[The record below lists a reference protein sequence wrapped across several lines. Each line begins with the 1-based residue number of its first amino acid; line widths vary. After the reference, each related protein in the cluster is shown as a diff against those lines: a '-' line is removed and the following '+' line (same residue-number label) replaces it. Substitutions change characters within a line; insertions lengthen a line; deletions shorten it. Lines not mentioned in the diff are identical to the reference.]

1 MTERR
6 AYLDVGV
13 GETRGVVTLDGRPE
27 RLLISRDG
35 DLACQALGAEVVGRV
50 RKVERQL
57 ALAFVDLGDG
67 PDGVLNLRPD
77 MDRLVEG
84 QAVRVEIRSEARAGK
99 GASLRLIGEGEGP
112 PRLLTPAP
120 SVEDELAAVAPRAQV
135 VTGGVA
141 RAMADG
147 AEAEALETVFGLPG
161 GGSVA
166 VERTR
171 ALIAV
176 DVDVGERPGG
186 DAKKATRTTNMAAIA
201 TAARVLRLKGEGGL
215 VVIDLAGRGHD
226 GPALLSAARTAFGPD
241 NPGVAF
247 GPISRFG
254 TLELTV
260 PRRRRS
266 IADRLLDS
274 AGQPTAETLA
284 LRLIRDIERE
294 ALADPGARL
303 AARAAPDV
311 AEAAGAYL
319 KALTDRFGARL
330 ALTVDPARPR
340 EASRGRPRYDRA
352 QMPDLWATGRGQ
364 PSPVLLTPLR
374 RPRPAALV
382 PRGLRHTGGG
392 SRDRG

>member
-1 MTERR
+1 MRDDGGNLMTERR
-6 AYLDVGV
+6 LYLDAGV

-27 RLLISRDG
+27 RLMISREG
-35 DLACQALGAEVVGRV
+35 DVACQALGAEAVGRV

-57 ALAFVDLGDG
+57 ALAFVDLGEG
-67 PDGVLNLRPD
+67 PDGVLNLRPE
-77 MDRLVEG
+77 MERLVEG

-120 SVEDELAAVAPRAQV
+120 SVEDDLAAVAPRAQV

-147 AEAEALETVFGLPG
+147 AEAEALETVFPLPG

-166 VERTR
+166 IETTR

-176 DVDVGERPGG
+176 DVDLGERAGS
-186 DAKKATRTTNMAAIA
+186 DAKRATRATNFAALA

-226 GPALLSAARTAFGPD
+226 GPALISGARLAFGPD

-260 PRRRRS
+260 PRRRRAL
-266 IADRLLDS
+266 ADRLLDA
-274 AGQPTAETLA
+274 AGQITAETMA
-284 LRLIRDIERE
+284 LRLVRKLERE
-294 ALADPGARL
+294 AVADPGARL
-303 AARAAPDV
+303 EGRAAPDV
-311 AEAAGAYL
+311 AEAVQHYL

-330 ALTVDPARPR
+330 VLVADPTRPR
-340 EASRGRPRYDRA
+340 G
-352 QMPDLWATGRGQ
+352 DLQVR
-364 PSPVLLTPLR
+364 SL
-374 RPRPAALV
+374 
-382 PRGLRHTGGG
+382 
-392 SRDRG
+392 

>member
-6 AYLDVGV
+6 IYLDVGV

-27 RLLISRDG
+27 RLLISRDT
-35 DLACQALGAEVVGRV
+35 DVACQALGAEVVGRV

-57 ALAFVDLGDG
+57 ALAFVDLGEG

-84 QAVRVEIRSEARAGK
+84 QAVSVEVRSEARAGK
-99 GASLRLIGEGEGP
+99 GASLRLVGEAEGP

-120 SVEDELAAVAPRAQV
+120 SIEDELAGLASRAQV

-147 AEAEALETVFGLPG
+147 AEGEALETVFALPG
-161 GGSVA
+161 GGTVA
-166 VERTR
+166 IEATR

-176 DVDVGERPGG
+176 DVDLGERGG
-186 DAKKATRTTNMAAIA
+186 SDAKRATRAANFAALA

-226 GPALLSAARTAFGPD
+226 GPALISGARLAFGPD

-266 IADRLLDS
+266 VADRLLDA
-274 AGQPTAETLA
+274 AGQPTAQTLA
-284 LRLIRDIERE
+284 LRLIRQIERE
-294 ALADPGARL
+294 AAADPGARIE
-303 AARAAPDV
+303 ARVAPDV
-311 AEAAGAYL
+311 AAAADPYL
-319 KALTDRFGARL
+319 KVLTDRFGARL
-330 ALTVDPARPR
+330 SLVADPARPR
-340 EASRGRPRYDRA
+340 GDPEVRS
-352 QMPDLWATGRGQ
+352 L
-364 PSPVLLTPLR
+364 
-374 RPRPAALV
+374 
-382 PRGLRHTGGG
+382 
-392 SRDRG
+392 

>member
-6 AYLDVGV
+6 LYLDVGV

-27 RLLISRDG
+27 RLLISRD
-35 DLACQALGAEVVGRV
+35 DDVACQALGAEVVGRV

-84 QAVRVEIRSEARAGK
+84 QAVIVEVRSEARAGK
-99 GASLRLIGEGEGP
+99 GASLRLIGPGEGS
-112 PRLLTPAP
+112 PRLVTAAP
-120 SVEDELAAVAPRAQV
+120 SVEDELAGVASRAQV

-147 AEAEALETVFGLPG
+147 AEAEALETVFALPG
-161 GGSVA
+161 GGDISIEA
-166 VERTR
+166 TR

-176 DVDVGERPGG
+176 DVDLGERGG
-186 DAKKATRTTNMAAIA
+186 SDAKRATRAAHVA
-201 TAARVLRLKGEGGL
+201 ALAAAARVLRLKGEGGL

-226 GPALLSAARTAFGPD
+226 GPALISGARLAFGPD

-266 IADRLLDS
+266 LADRLLDA
-274 AGQPTAETLA
+274 AGQFTAQTLA
-284 LRLIRDIERE
+284 LRLIRQIERE
-294 ALADPGARL
+294 AAADPGARIEAL
-303 AARAAPDV
+303 AAPDV
-311 AEAAGAYL
+311 AAAADAYL
-319 KALTDRFGARL
+319 KVLTDRYGARL
-330 ALTVDPARPR
+330 ALSADAAR
-340 EASRGRPRYDRA
+340 SRGDPE
-352 QMPDLWATGRGQ
+352 M
-364 PSPVLLTPLR
+364 R
-374 RPRPAALV
+374 RL
-382 PRGLRHTGGG
+382 
-392 SRDRG
+392 

>member
-6 AYLDVGV
+6 IYLDEGL

-35 DLACQALGAEVVGRV
+35 DVASQALGAEVVGRV

-57 ALAFVDLGDG
+57 ALAFVDLGEG

-99 GASLRLIGEGEGP
+99 GASLRLSGEGEGP

-120 SVEDELAAVAPRAQV
+120 TVEDELAAVATRAQV

-147 AEAEALETVFGLPG
+147 AEAEALETVFALPG

-166 VERTR
+166 IEATR

-176 DVDVGERPGG
+176 DVDLGERGG
-186 DAKKATRTTNMAAIA
+186 SDAKRATRAANFAALTT
-201 TAARVLRLKGEGGL
+201 TARVLRLKGEGGL

-226 GPALLSAARTAFGPD
+226 GPALISGARLSFGPD

-266 IADRLLDS
+266 VADRLLDADGQLS
-274 AGQPTAETLA
+274 ALTLA
-284 LRLIRDIERE
+284 LRLVRQIER
-294 ALADPGARL
+294 AAAADPGARL
-303 AARAAPDV
+303 EARAAPDV
-311 AEAAGAYL
+311 AEAARPHL

-330 ALTVDPARPR
+330 ALAADPARPR
-340 EASRGRPRYDRA
+340 GDPEV
-352 QMPDLWATGRGQ
+352 
-364 PSPVLLTPLR
+364 SP
-374 RPRPAALV
+374 A
-382 PRGLRHTGGG
+382 
-392 SRDRG
+392 

>member
-6 AYLDVGV
+6 LYLDVGV

-27 RLLISRDG
+27 RLLISRDD
-35 DLACQALGAEVVGRV
+35 DLERQALGAEVVGRV

-57 ALAFVDLGDG
+57 ALAFIDLGEG
-67 PDGVLNLRPD
+67 PDGVLNLRPE
-77 MDRLVEG
+77 MGRLVEG

-99 GASLRLIGEGEGP
+99 GASLRLVGEGEGP
-112 PRLLTPAP
+112 PRLLVAAP
-120 SVEDELAAVAPRAQV
+120 SIEAELGGVASRAQI

-147 AEAEALETVFGLPG
+147 AEAEALETVFPLPG
-161 GGSVA
+161 GGTVA
-166 VERTR
+166 IEATR
-171 ALIAV
+171 ALIAI
-176 DVDVGERPGG
+176 DVDLGDRGG
-186 DAKKATRTTNMAAIA
+186 SDPKRATRAANFAALA

-226 GPALLSAARTAFGPD
+226 GPALISGARLAFGPD

-266 IADRLLDS
+266 IADRLLDEV
-274 AGQPTAETLA
+274 GQPTAETLA
-284 LRLIRDIERE
+284 LRLIRQIERE
-294 ALADPGARL
+294 ATADPGARIE
-303 AARAAPDV
+303 AAAAPDV
-311 AEAAGAYL
+311 AAAADAYL

-330 ALTVDPARPR
+330 TLRADPLRPR
-340 EASRGRPRYDRA
+340 TDPEVK
-352 QMPDLWATGRGQ
+352 
-364 PSPVLLTPLR
+364 PV
-374 RPRPAALV
+374 
-382 PRGLRHTGGG
+382 
-392 SRDRG
+392 

>member
-6 AYLDVGV
+6 IYLDVGV

-27 RLLISRDG
+27 RLLISRDT
-35 DLACQALGAEVVGRV
+35 DVACQALGAEVVGRV

-57 ALAFVDLGDG
+57 ALAFVDLGEG

-84 QAVRVEIRSEARAGK
+84 QAVSVEVRSEARAGK
-99 GASLRLIGEGEGP
+99 GASLRLVGEAEGP

-120 SVEDELAAVAPRAQV
+120 SIEDELAGVASRAQV

-147 AEAEALETVFGLPG
+147 AEGEALETVFTLPG
-161 GGSVA
+161 GGTVA
-166 VERTR
+166 IEATR

-176 DVDVGERPGG
+176 DVDLGERGG
-186 DAKKATRTTNMAAIA
+186 SDAKRATRAANFAALA

-226 GPALLSAARTAFGPD
+226 GPALISGARLAFGPD

-266 IADRLLDS
+266 VADRLLDA
-274 AGQPTAETLA
+274 AGQPTAQTLA
-284 LRLIRDIERE
+284 LRLIRQIERE
-294 ALADPGARL
+294 AAADPGARIE
-303 AARAAPDV
+303 ARVAPDV
-311 AEAAGAYL
+311 AAAADPYL
-319 KALTDRFGARL
+319 KVLTDRFGARL
-330 ALTVDPARPR
+330 SLVADPARPR
-340 EASRGRPRYDRA
+340 GDPEVRS
-352 QMPDLWATGRGQ
+352 L
-364 PSPVLLTPLR
+364 
-374 RPRPAALV
+374 
-382 PRGLRHTGGG
+382 
-392 SRDRG
+392 

>member
-6 AYLDVGV
+6 IYLDVGV

-35 DLACQALGAEVVGRV
+35 DVASQALGAEVVGRV

-84 QAVRVEIRSEARAGK
+84 QAVRVEVRSEARAGK
-99 GASLRLIGEGEGP
+99 GASLRLVGEGEGP

-120 SVEDELAAVAPRAQV
+120 GIEDELAGVASRAQV

-147 AEAEALETVFGLPG
+147 AEAEALESVFALPG
-161 GGSVA
+161 GGTVA
-166 VERTR
+166 IEATR

-176 DVDVGERPGG
+176 DVDLGERGG
-186 DAKKATRTTNMAAIA
+186 SDAKRATRAANFAALA

-226 GPALLSAARTAFGPD
+226 GPALISGARLAFGPD

-266 IADRLLDS
+266 IADRLLDL
-274 AGQPTAETLA
+274 AGQPTAQTLA
-284 LRLIRDIERE
+284 LRLIRQIERE
-294 ALADPGARL
+294 ATADPGARIG
-303 AARAAPDV
+303 ARAAPEV
-311 AEAAGAYL
+311 AAAADAYL
-319 KALTDRFGARL
+319 RVLTDRFGARL
-330 ALTVDPARPR
+330 SLTADPARPPGEPEVR
-340 EASRGRPRYDRA
+340 S
-352 QMPDLWATGRGQ
+352 L
-364 PSPVLLTPLR
+364 
-374 RPRPAALV
+374 
-382 PRGLRHTGGG
+382 
-392 SRDRG
+392 

>member
-6 AYLDVGV
+6 LYLDVGV

-27 RLLISRDG
+27 RLLISRD
-35 DLACQALGAEVVGRV
+35 DDVACQALGAEVVGRV

-84 QAVRVEIRSEARAGK
+84 QAVLVEVRSEARAGK

-120 SVEDELAAVAPRAQV
+120 SVEDELAGVASRAQV

-147 AEAEALETVFGLPG
+147 AEAEALETVFALSG
-161 GGSVA
+161 GGDISIEA
-166 VERTR
+166 TR

-176 DVDVGERPGG
+176 DVDLGERGG
-186 DAKKATRTTNMAAIA
+186 SDAKRATRAANFAALA

-226 GPALLSAARTAFGPD
+226 GPALISGARLAFGPD

-266 IADRLLDS
+266 LADRMLDA
-274 AGQPTAETLA
+274 AGQPTAQTLA
-284 LRLIRDIERE
+284 LRLIRQVERE
-294 ALADPGARL
+294 AAADPGARFE
-303 AARAAPDV
+303 ARAAPDV
-311 AEAAGAYL
+311 AAVADAYL
-319 KALTDRFGARL
+319 KVLTDRFGARL
-330 ALTVDPARPR
+330 ALTADPARPR
-340 EASRGRPRYDRA
+340 GDP
-352 QMPDLWATGRGQ
+352 Q
-364 PSPVLLTPLR
+364 VR
-374 RPRPAALV
+374 RQ
-382 PRGLRHTGGG
+382 
-392 SRDRG
+392 